1 MWTPAGRP
9 QPDPPMERPPLS
21 TDISGRAGRRGGAK
35 GGGEYRRPRG
45 RQTARHL
52 WLQTTTS
59 DDGDDVDD
67 GGKSPTTVEI
77 AMMHASIS
85 MVMRAVSDIE

>member
-1 MWTPAGRP
+1 
-9 QPDPPMERPPLS
+9 MERPPLS

-67 GGKSPTTVEI
+67 GGKSPTTTVEI
-77 AMMHASIS
+77 AMVHTSIR
-85 MVMRAVSDIE
+85 MVMRAISNVE

>member
-1 MWTPAGRP
+1 MWTPVGRP

-21 TDISGRAGRRGGAK
+21 TDISRRAGRRGGAK

-52 WLQTTTS
+52 WLQITTI

-67 GGKSPTTVEI
+67 GGKSPTTVDI